1 MMKKKVAAIV
11 LGIMFC
17 AGLTAGCGQKQAD
30 QANVETTKQDNA
42 ETTKQDNAVAG
53 NSEEEKNEETAQE
66 NEVTGTIDD
75 IKDFMFVVT
84 DENDTPYSFTFE
96 EKPEGLESVNNGDTV
111 TVKYTGTISEVDPF
125 EGEVLSVEKTK

>member
-42 ETTKQDNAVAG
+42 VAG
-53 NSEEEKNEETAQE
+53 NSEEEKQEETAQE

-75 IKDFMFVVT
+75 IKDFSLSSRM
-84 DENDTPYSFTFE
+84 
-96 EKPEGLESVNNGDTV
+96 KM
-111 TVKYTGTISEVDPF
+111 ISHIALPLKKNRKVWK
-125 EGEVLSVEKTK
+125 V

>member
-1 MMKKKVAAIV
+1 MKKKVAAIV

-30 QANVETTKQDNA
+30 QANVETTKQDNV
-42 ETTKQDNAVAG
+42 ETTKQDNVVAG
-53 NSEEEKNEETAQE
+53 NSEEEKKEETTQE

-84 DENDTPYSFTFE
+84 DENDPH
-96 EKPEGLESVNNGDTV
+96 
-111 TVKYTGTISEVDPF
+111 
-125 EGEVLSVEKTK
+125 

>member
-42 ETTKQDNAVAG
+42 VAG
-53 NSEEEKNEETAQE
+53 NSEEKENKKNSTR
-66 NEVTGTIDD
+66 
-75 IKDFMFVVT
+75 K
-84 DENDTPYSFTFE
+84 
-96 EKPEGLESVNNGDTV
+96 
-111 TVKYTGTISEVDPF
+111 
-125 EGEVLSVEKTK
+125 